1 MIYPNLSAEMSRS
14 GYGVSDLAKA
24 WGTTDRTARN
34 RINGTTDITFAQCK
48 KLRDALFNMRYEV
61 TIPEEISNKARKAIQ
76 RMLEVV

>member
-1 MIYPNLSAEMSRS
+1 MKMIYPNLSAEMSRS

-48 KLRDALFNMRYEV
+48 KLRDALFVDMSLDYLFDTEPR
-61 TIPEEISNKARKAIQ
+61 P
-76 RMLEVV
+76 